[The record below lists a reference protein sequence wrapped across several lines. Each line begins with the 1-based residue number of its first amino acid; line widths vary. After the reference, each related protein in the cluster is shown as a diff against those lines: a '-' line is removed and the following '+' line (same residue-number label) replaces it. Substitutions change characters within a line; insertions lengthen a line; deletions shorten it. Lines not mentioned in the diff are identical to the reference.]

1 MVEAL
6 WSAEEL
12 YNLGHAVKD
21 LQDTL
26 QEWEQQHNIKID
38 SLMVKIE
45 SQDRPV
51 ETLGLISL
59 LTKTDTVL
67 QFEAGDYEIGLQ

>member
-38 SLMVKIE
+38 ALMVKIE
-45 SQDRPV
+45 RQDRPV
-51 ETLGLISL
+51 EILGLVSL